1 MPEDVIMPQ
10 MGESIVEGTILNW
23 LVKEGDIV
31 LRDQSIVEIST
42 DKVDTEIPSPA
53 AGRIKKILH
62 VKGETI
68 PVGTVMAI
76 IEEEG
81 GAALVATPAAT
92 PGPKTDKP
100 APAPQVSIEEK
111 ERYSPLV
118 RRLAEEHRIN
128 LEEVVGTGEGGRVT
142 KKDVLDFIEKRKIK
156 AVPPATKA
164 ETIPLSIMRKTIAER
179 MVASKRTSPHV
190 TTVFEADMSNPV
202 SFRER
207 VKDLF
212 LKREGVGL
220 TYLPIIIKAVT
231 QAILDFPTLNS
242 SLVGD
247 DIIIKRDINIG
258 IAVAIEDGL
267 IVPVIKGTDKKDLAT
282 IARETH
288 DLAERARG
296 KKLIP
301 EDVQGGTFTITNH
314 GVFGSLFSTPI
325 ISQPQIAILG
335 VGTIEKR
342 PVVINDAIAIRSMV
356 YMSLSFDHRAIDGAI
371 ADQFMKRIKTFLET
385 GDISLWYQAR
395 KD

>member
-1 MPEDVIMPQ
+1 MSKDVIMPQ

-23 LVKEGDIV
+23 LIKEGDVV
-31 LRDQSIVEIST
+31 LRDQPIVEIST

-53 AGRIKKILH
+53 AGVIKKILH
-62 VKGETI
+62 AKGETVKI
-68 PVGTVMAI
+68 GTPIAI
-76 IEEEG
+76 IEEVAEA
-81 GAALVATPAAT
+81 GATVTAAPRPAVE
-92 PGPKTDKP
+92 KP
-100 APAPQVSIEEK
+100 LPAIPIIEEK

-128 LEEVVGTGEGGRVT
+128 LEEVAGTGEGGRVT
-142 KKDVLDFIEKRKIK
+142 KKDVLDFIEKRKMK
-156 AVPPATKA
+156 AAPSTSKA

-190 TTVFEADMSNPV
+190 TTVFEVDMSNPV

-220 TYLPIIIKAVT
+220 TYLPIVIKAVT
-231 QAILDFPTLNS
+231 QAILEFPILNS

-247 DIIIKRDINIG
+247 DIIIKGDINIG

-288 DLAERARG
+288 DLAE
-296 KKLIP
+296 
-301 EDVQGGTFTITNH
+301 
-314 GVFGSLFSTPI
+314 
-325 ISQPQIAILG
+325 
-335 VGTIEKR
+335 
-342 PVVINDAIAIRSMV
+342 
-356 YMSLSFDHRAIDGAI
+356 
-371 ADQFMKRIKTFLET
+371 
-385 GDISLWYQAR
+385 
-395 KD
+395 

>member
-23 LVKEGDIV
+23 LIKEGDVV
-31 LRDQSIVEIST
+31 LRDQPIVEIST

-53 AGRIKKILH
+53 AGMIKKILH
-62 VKGETI
+62 AKGETVK
-68 PVGTVMAI
+68 VGTPIAV
-76 IEEEG
+76 IEV
-81 GAALVATPAAT
+81 GAESGATVTTVPRPAVE
-92 PGPKTDKP
+92 KP
-100 APAPQVSIEEK
+100 APATPIVEEK

-118 RRLAEEHRIN
+118 RRLAEEHSIN
-128 LEEVVGTGEGGRVT
+128 LEEVAGTGEGGRVT
-142 KKDVLDFIEKRKIK
+142 KKDVLDFIEKRKMK
-156 AVPPATKA
+156 AAPAATKA

-220 TYLPIIIKAVT
+220 TYLPVIIKAVT
-231 QAILDFPTLNS
+231 QAILDFPVMNS

-267 IVPVIKGTDKKDLAT
+267 IVPVIKETDKKDLAT

-314 GVFGSLFSTPI
+314 GVFGSLLSTPI

-356 YMSLSFDHRAIDGAI
+356 YLSLSFDHRAIDGAI
-371 ADQFMKRIKTFLET
+371 ADQFMKRIKTYLESS
-385 GDISLWYQAR
+385 DLSILYQAK

>member
-1 MPEDVIMPQ
+1 MPKDVIMPQ

-23 LVKEGDIV
+23 LIKEGDVV
-31 LRDQSIVEIST
+31 LRDQPIVEIST

-53 AGRIKKILH
+53 AGTIKKILH
-62 VKGETI
+62 AKGETVKI
-68 PVGTVMAI
+68 GTPIAI
-76 IEEEG
+76 IEEVAEA
-81 GAALVATPAAT
+81 GATVTTAPRPAVEKSLPATPI
-92 PGPKTDKP
+92 
-100 APAPQVSIEEK
+100 VEEK

-128 LEEVVGTGEGGRVT
+128 LEEVAGTGEGGRVT
-142 KKDVLDFIEKRKIK
+142 KKDMLDFIEKRKMK
-156 AVPPATKA
+156 AAPSASKA

-202 SFRER
+202 LFRER

-212 LKREGVGL
+212 LKKEGVGL

-231 QAILDFPTLNS
+231 QAILEFPILNS

-247 DIIIKRDINIG
+247 DIIIKGDINIG

-356 YMSLSFDHRAIDGAI
+356 YLSLSFDHRAIDGAI
-371 ADQFMKRIKTFLET
+371 ADQFMKRIKIYLET
-385 GDISLWYQAR
+385 GDSSLWYQAR

>member
-1 MPEDVIMPQ
+1 MPKDVIMPQ
-10 MGESIVEGTILNW
+10 MGESVVEGTILNW
-23 LVKEGDIV
+23 LIKEGDVV
-31 LRDQSIVEIST
+31 LRDQPIAEIST

-53 AGRIKKILH
+53 AGVIKKILH
-62 VKGETI
+62 AKGEI
-68 PVGTVMAI
+68 VKVGTPIAT
-76 IEEEG
+76 IEVGDET
-81 GAALVATPAAT
+81 GATFT
-92 PGPKTDKP
+92 T
-100 APAPQVSIEEK
+100 APQTAAERPLPASTIVEEK

-118 RRLAEEHRIN
+118 RRLAEEHRIR
-128 LEEVVGTGEGGRVT
+128 LEDVAGTGEGGRVT
-142 KKDVLDFIEKRKIK
+142 KKDVLDFIEKRKMK
-156 AVPPATKA
+156 AAPLASKA

-179 MVASKRTSPHV
+179 MVLSKRTSPHV
-190 TTVFEADMSNPV
+190 TTVFEADMSNSV
-202 SFRER
+202 LFRDR
-207 VKDLF
+207 IKDLF

-220 TYLPIIIKAVT
+220 TYMPIIVKAVT
-231 QAILDFPTLNS
+231 QAILEFPIMNS

-247 DIIIKRDINIG
+247 DIIIKGDINIG

-267 IVPVIKGTDKKDLAT
+267 IVPVIKGTDKKDLAA

-356 YMSLSFDHRAIDGAI
+356 YLSLSFDHRAIDGAI
-371 ADQFMKRIKTFLET
+371 ADQFMKRIKTYLET
-385 GDISLWYQAR
+385 GDISSWYQTG
-395 KD
+395 KG

>member
-53 AGRIKKILH
+53 AGMIKKILH
-62 VKGETI
+62 AKGETVK
-68 PVGTVMAI
+68 VGTPIAV
-76 IEEEG
+76 IEVG
-81 GAALVATPAAT
+81 AGSGAAVTTAPGPAVEKPLPAA
-92 PGPKTDKP
+92 PI
-100 APAPQVSIEEK
+100 VEER

-128 LEEVVGTGEGGRVT
+128 LEEVAGTGEGGRVT

-156 AVPPATKA
+156 AAPPAGKA

-231 QAILDFPTLNS
+231 QAILDFPILNS

-247 DIIIKRDINIG
+247 EIIIKRDINIG

-371 ADQFMKRIKTFLET
+371 ADQFMKRIKTYLET
-385 GDISLWYQAR
+385 GDIALWYQAG
-395 KD
+395 KG

>member
-1 MPEDVIMPQ
+1 MPKDVIMPQ

-23 LVKEGDIV
+23 LIKEGDVV

-53 AGRIKKILH
+53 AGVIKKILH
-62 VKGETI
+62 VKGETVK
-68 PVGTVMAI
+68 VGTPIAI
-76 IEEEG
+76 IEEVAEA
-81 GAALVATPAAT
+81 GATVTTAPRPALEKPLPATPI
-92 PGPKTDKP
+92 
-100 APAPQVSIEEK
+100 IEEK

-118 RRLAEEHRIN
+118 KRLAEEHRIN

-142 KKDVLDFIEKRKIK
+142 KKDMLDFIEKRKVK
-156 AVPPATKA
+156 AAPSASKA
-164 ETIPLSIMRKTIAER
+164 GTIPLSIMRKTIAER

-231 QAILDFPTLNS
+231 QAILDFPILNS

-247 DIIIKRDINIG
+247 DIIIKGDINIG

-296 KKLIP
+296 KKLVP
-301 EDVQGGTFTITNH
+301 EDVQGGTFTVTNH

-356 YMSLSFDHRAIDGAI
+356 YLSLSFDHRAIDGAI
-371 ADQFMKRIKTFLET
+371 ADQFMKRIKTYLET
-385 GDISLWYQAR
+385 GDISLWYQTG
-395 KD
+395 KV